1 MIIQEPVQAAIW
13 HCLNHY
19 DHKDAV
25 FLAER
30 LCSEVETDE
39 TIFILATSYYRSN
52 LIHQTYWL
60 LREKSRRSPQC
71 RFLQAKC
78 AYQLKKYSEAEC
90 ALTINGF
97 GDMKNCFEDIVK
109 EFGEIAC
116 FVLQLIAQ
124 ICVKTERNKIATMAL
139 RKALKLN
146 PFMWQAFA
154 DLCQLGEYPDANSIF
169 QIPNT
174 DIFNTCQGNVITNS
188 MILFGGAGVTGNGVG
203 GFGGGG
209 NIINLSSA
217 NANLNESG
225 SINYTN
231 FGTTNTNISTDGGFI
246 SQLNNVLSTPIEQ
259 QIQPPTNNNGLGAL
273 QTLTTPNNNNNLNS
287 SISMLRG
294 TNVGQSVS
302 HGSIGQQQNSSMMM
316 LDVTPVGYTTN
327 SEQTSITT
335 AQGQQQF
342 DGGAGT
348 PFRKQFKYLSAM
360 SPTTPSFGVLPINSP
375 CGGDSSF
382 LGSLGA
388 GHTQAN
394 LNITN
399 SPLPQTLAE
408 VNQEQKVIGKKMK
421 GHVSSLINRK
431 ETSTNSG
438 GGSKP
443 SVFTQTGNI
452 TPRTP
457 NNSGNVSNVPNIPN
471 AAVRRS
477 SRLFSHSAY
486 SVKENNKSPNISNKF
501 VQPRSPPRKTK
512 TRMGKICLN
521 NELIE
526 DKSNANQTNA
536 DKVSEKNTRKDKE
549 KIETI
554 TSAQTAGINRS
565 NEDAKVQLNN
575 SLNSAQTLT
584 HHLLALKKQ
593 SADGLMTLMRDLGEG
608 YKQLAHFQCK
618 GAIKHLEATIP
629 KHHFS
634 SSWVQSLIG
643 MCHYELREYE
653 NAVAIF
659 KRIHEQEPYRLD
671 YMEIYSSSLWHLQ
684 KEVSLSA
691 LAQDLI
697 QQDKTSPITW
707 CVAGN
712 CFSLHKEHET
722 AIKFFKRAVQVDP
735 EFVYSYTLLG
745 HELVLTEELDRAMD
759 YFRSAVVRDPR
770 HYNAWFGIGT
780 IYSKQEKYELAELHY
795 IKALK
800 INPQNSVI
808 LVHIGAMQYFM
819 QKKEQALQTLNTAAT
834 LDPKNPLAR
843 FHRGSIYF
851 SLGKHQEALKEL
863 EELKEI
869 VPKESVVFYLIGKI
883 HKTLGNVDSALM
895 HFSWATDLDPKG
907 ANNQIKDAFDSMSH
921 PCCPTSMNE
930 AGLDADLEPISERSD
945 ESTQAQ
951 DVNYD
956 SDY

>member
-60 LREKSRRSPQC
+60 LREKARRSPQC

-78 AYQLKKYSEAEC
+78 AYQLKKYAEAEC
-90 ALTINGF
+90 ALTYNGF
-97 GDMKNCFEDIVK
+97 GDMKNSFDEIVK

-124 ICVKTERNKIATMAL
+124 ICVKTERNKIATIAL

-146 PFMWQAFA
+146 PFMWQAYA
-154 DLCQLGEYPDANSIF
+154 DLCHLGEYPDAGAIF
-169 QIPNT
+169 QITST
-174 DIFNTCQGNVITNS
+174 DVFNTCQGNTNTNS
-188 MILFGGAGVTGNGVG
+188 MILFGATSAMNDGGSLLDSTGKCIN
-203 GFGGGG
+203 
-209 NIINLSSA
+209 NINIAMESS
-217 NANLNESG
+217 G
-225 SINYTN
+225 
-231 FGTTNTNISTDGGFI
+231 GGFI
-246 SQLNNVLSTPIEQ
+246 SQLSNSSNYILTTPVDQLLSAP
-259 QIQPPTNNNGLGAL
+259 NNNGLGAL
-273 QTLTTPNNNNNLNS
+273 QNLTTPNNNSNNLNS
-287 SISMLRG
+287 SITMLRG
-294 TNVGQSVS
+294 NVTNLG
-302 HGSIGQQQNSSMMM
+302 GITGIQQNSSLMM
-316 LDVTPVGYTTN
+316 LDDTPVGYAT
-327 SEQTSITT
+327 EQNAGVCI
-335 AQGQQQF
+335 
-342 DGGAGT
+342 DVGAST
-348 PFRKQFKYLSAM
+348 PFRKKYKYLSTI
-360 SPTTPSFGVLPINSP
+360 SPATPSFGVFPLTSP
-375 CGGDSSF
+375 CGGGDSAY
-382 LGSLGA
+382 L
-388 GHTQAN
+388 TAN

-408 VNQEQKVIGKKMK
+408 VNQEPKIIGKKMK
-421 GHVSSLINRK
+421 THIGSLINRK
-431 ETSTNSG
+431 DSTSNTSNS
-438 GGSKP
+438 SKP
-443 SVFTQTGNI
+443 AVFTQTGNI

-457 NNSGNVSNVPNIPN
+457 NIPGNVTTGPTIPN

-486 SVKENNKSPNISNKF
+486 SVKENNKSPNIANKF
-501 VQPRSPPRKTK
+501 VQPRSPSRKPK
-512 TRMGKICLN
+512 TRIGKICLN

-526 DKSNANQTNA
+526 DKSINAQANPE
-536 DKVSEKNTRKDKE
+536 KLSEKSMKKDKE

-554 TSAQTAGINRS
+554 TSATTGTNRS
-565 NEDAKVQLNN
+565 TTEDAKVQLNN
-575 SLNSAQTLT
+575 SLNNAQTMA
-584 HHLLALKKQ
+584 HHLLSLKKQ
-593 SADGLMTLMRDLGEG
+593 SADGLMVLLRDLAEG
-608 YKQLAHFQCK
+608 YKQLLHFHCK
-618 GAIKHLEATIP
+618 SAIRHLESMIP
-629 KHHFS
+629 KHHLC
-634 SSWVQSLIG
+634 SSWVQSIIG
-643 MCHYELREYE
+643 MCYYELREYE
-653 NAVAIF
+653 SAVATF
-659 KRIHEQEPYRLD
+659 KHVHENEPQRLD

-684 KEVSLSA
+684 REVDLSA
-691 LAQDLI
+691 LAQDLMN
-697 QQDKTSPITW
+697 QDKTSPITW

-722 AIKFFKRAVQVDP
+722 AIKFFKRAVQVDAD
-735 EFVYSYTLLG
+735 FVYSYTLLG
-745 HELVLTEELDRAMD
+745 HELVLTEELDKAMD

-819 QKKEQALQTLNTAAT
+819 QKKEQALQTFNTAAT

-851 SLGKHQEALKEL
+851 SLGRHQEALREL

-883 HKTLGNVDSALM
+883 HKSLGNVDSALM

-921 PCCPTSMNE
+921 PSCCPTIDP
-930 AGLDADLEPISERSD
+930 GLDTDLEPISERSD
-945 ESTQAQ
+945 DSTQVQ

-956 SDY
+956 SDF

>member
-90 ALTINGF
+90 ALTSNGF
-97 GDMKNCFEDIVK
+97 GDMKNCFDDIVK
-109 EFGEIAC
+109 DFGEIAC

-124 ICVKTERNKIATMAL
+124 ICVKTERNKIATIAL

-154 DLCQLGEYPDANSIF
+154 DLCQLGENPDATSVF
-169 QIPNT
+169 QISNT
-174 DIFNTCQGNVITNS
+174 DIFNTCQGNVNTSS
-188 MILFGGAGVTGNGVG
+188 MILFGGGV
-203 GFGGGG
+203 
-209 NIINLSSA
+209 A
-217 NANLNESG
+217 NPSECSNLNN
-225 SINYTN
+225 IN
-231 FGTTNTNISTDGGFI
+231 FGTANVITDGGFI
-246 SQLNNVLSTPIEQ
+246 SQLCNSSNYILSTPVEQ
-259 QIQPPTNNNGLGAL
+259 QIPPQANNNGLGTL
-273 QTLTTPNNNNNLNS
+273 QNFTTPNNNNNNNNINS

-294 TNVGQSVS
+294 STTGLSVGNGLNQN
-302 HGSIGQQQNSSMMM
+302 QQNTSMMM
-316 LDVTPVGYTTN
+316 LDDTPVGYTTN
-327 SEQTSITT
+327 TEQTAGLS
-335 AQGQQQF
+335 AQG
-342 DGGAGT
+342 DVGGAGT
-348 PFRKQFKYLSAM
+348 PFRKQFQYLSAM
-360 SPTTPSFGVLPINSP
+360 SPITPSFGVMPMNSP

-388 GHTQAN
+388 GHTQTN

-408 VNQEQKVIGKKMK
+408 VNQEQKVIVKKMK

-431 ETSTNSG
+431 EPTSNSG
-438 GGSKP
+438 SGSKP
-443 SVFTQTGNI
+443 AVFTQTGNI

-457 NNSGNVSNVPNIPN
+457 NNPGNVTSGTNIPN

-477 SRLFSHSAY
+477 TRLFSHSAY

-526 DKSNANQTNA
+526 DKSNANQTNS
-536 DKVSEKNTRKDKE
+536 DKLSEKPIRKDKE
-549 KIETI
+549 KVETI
-554 TSAQTAGINRS
+554 TSAQTAINRTS
-565 NEDAKVQLNN
+565 EDAKVQLNN
-575 SLNSAQTLT
+575 SLNNAQTMA
-584 HHLLALKKQ
+584 HHLLSLKKQ
-593 SADGLMTLMRDLGEG
+593 SADGLMTLLRDLGEG
-608 YKQLAHFQCK
+608 YKLLAHFQCK
-618 GAIKHLEATIP
+618 ASIKHLEATIP

-643 MCHYELREYE
+643 MSHYELREYE

-697 QQDKTSPITW
+697 NQNKTSPITW

-745 HELVLTEELDRAMD
+745 HELVLTEELDKAMD

-851 SLGKHQEALKEL
+851 SLGRHQEALKEL

-907 ANNQIKDAFDSMSH
+907 ANNQIKDAFDSMSN
-921 PCCPTSMNE
+921 PCCPSSMNDP
-930 AGLDADLEPISERSD
+930 GLDADLEPISERSD

-956 SDY
+956 SDF